1 MSKRPTH
8 HEGGALPAAVVAE
21 LAALT
26 DAAQLPAALLAAV
39 GEPELHLGR
48 TEAPDPITRLL
59 TALDGRYVYGD
70 FCGGDIHSFTVPAPG
85 QGAGDDAATGLHVDG
100 LDSFGVDGLGHVYA
114 VSLNGP
120 VYRLD
125 SPG

>member
-1 MSKRPTH
+1 M
-8 HEGGALPAAVVAE
+8 AE

-59 TALDGRYVYGD
+59 TALDGRDTILVLDNCEHLIADVAALAEALLTARPRLRVLATSREPLG
-70 FCGGDIHSFTVPAPG
+70 VPGEVLHPV
-85 QGAGDDAATGLHVDG
+85 DALAEAE
-100 LDSFGVDGLGHVYA
+100 A
-114 VSLNGP
+114 VQLFNERAAVAWHRVSTSGP
-120 VYRLD
+120 
-125 SPG
+125 